1 MRHLK
6 KPDQL
11 AEAASAYVGYTCRQG
26 NSSIFGPAGQTWDGA
41 FIDYIAQELNIDGLP
56 KHWHSSAALAFYIK
70 SGRIFKTPARGDIV
84 FYVAAVGD
92 GLEAPHVGIVTE
104 ASSWKQH
111 STFKAV
117 EANVSSGQPRGSQE
131 NNGVYERVRFATEVL
146 AFARPNFSYKKLGE
160 LELITGSGDFRT
172 ARVDRTTGKP
182 RTTGSSGGG
191 RSTLHIVRPSHL
203 IRAQD
208 RRAASTA
215 SPGVRKS
222 VELIQLAL
230 GAHPAVM
237 LNNADRGIFNL
248 KTRAALAAFQRYI
261 GYLNPTGEPDL
272 RTLQELANACKLF
285 DVSE

>member
-1 MRHLK
+1 MRHRK

-26 NSSIFGPAGQTWDGA
+26 NSSIFGPAGQQWDGA
-41 FIDYIAQELNIDGLP
+41 FIDYIAQELKIDGLP

-84 FYVAAVGD
+84 FYVATVD
-92 GLEAPHVGIVTE
+92 GGLDAPHVGIVTD
-104 ASSWKQH
+104 ASSWKKH

-160 LELITGSGDFRT
+160 LELITGSGS
-172 ARVDRTTGKP
+172 
-182 RTTGSSGGG
+182 GSK
-191 RSTLHIVRPSHL
+191 STLHIVRPSHL

-208 RRAASTA
+208 RRSAASA
-215 SPGVRKS
+215 SPNVRKS

-272 RTLQELANACKLF
+272 RTLQELADACRLF

>member
-1 MRHLK
+1 MKHSK
-6 KPDQL
+6 KADQL

-26 NSSIFGPAGQTWDGA
+26 NSSIFGPAGQSWDGS
-41 FIDYIAQELNIDGLP
+41 FIDYIAQELNINGLP

-84 FYVAAVGD
+84 FYVSTVD
-92 GLEAPHVGIVTE
+92 GGLDAPHVGIVTD
-104 ASSWKQH
+104 ASSWRQH

-117 EANVSSGQPRGSQE
+117 EANVSSGQPRGPQE
-131 NNGVYERVRFATEVL
+131 NNGVYERVRFATEIL
-146 AFARPNFSYKKLGE
+146 AFARPNFSYKKSGKIE
-160 LELITGSGDFRT
+160 IGS
-172 ARVDRTTGKP
+172 KP
-182 RTTGSSGGG
+182 
-191 RSTLHIVRPSHL
+191 TLHIVRPSHL

-208 RRAASTA
+208 RRAAASA

-222 VELIQLAL
+222 VELVQVAL
-230 GAHPAVM
+230 GTHPAVM
-237 LNNADRGIFNL
+237 LNNADRGIFNP

-272 RTLQELANACKLF
+272 RTLQELADASGLF